1 MNDLTELNANNVSY
15 AYKGHP
21 VLCGVSLSVK
31 QGELVSLL
39 GKNGAGKTTLLKLL
53 QGFLKPEQ
61 GHVSLNN
68 QPLARFSRR
77 ELATLIAY
85 VPQSH
90 IPPFPYLV
98 EEVVTLGRIPHSGI
112 FRSPIQEDKDAAH
125 AAMTQLRINHLSR
138 RAYTEL
144 SGGERQLVLIARA
157 LAQGARIFIM
167 DEPITGL
174 DYGNQFRLLDT
185 LQELVA
191 AGFGILMTTHHP
203 EHALR
208 ASTQVALLID
218 GKIEQSGIPA
228 SIITPATI
236 RHLYDVTV
244 DAVNAAGHTL
254 FVPTGV

>member
-1 MNDLTELNANNVSY
+1 MDELTKLNASHVCY
-15 AYKGHP
+15 AYKGHS
-21 VLCGVSLSVK
+21 VLRGVSLSVK

-39 GKNGAGKTTLLKLL
+39 GKNGAGKTTLLKLM
-53 QGFLKPEQ
+53 QGFLTPSTGQ
-61 GHVSLNN
+61 LLLNDM
-68 QPLARFSRR
+68 PLESFSRR
-77 ELATLIAY
+77 ELATHIAY

-98 EEVVTLGRIPHSGI
+98 EEVVMLGRIPHSGI
-112 FRSPIQEDKDAAH
+112 FRSPTKEDKEAA
-125 AAMTQLRINHLSR
+125 ASAIAQLRINHLSR

-191 AGFGILMTTHHP
+191 SGFGILMTTHHP

-208 ASTQVALLID
+208 ASTHVALLVD
-218 GKIEQSGIPA
+218 GKIEQAGVPA
-228 SIITPATI
+228 SVITPSTI
-236 RHLYDVTV
+236 KGLYDISVE
-244 DAVNAAGHTL
+244 AVHAAGHTL
-254 FVPTGV
+254 FVPAGV

>member
-1 MNDLTELNANNVSY
+1 MDELTELRANDVFY
-15 AYKGHP
+15 AYKGHS
-21 VLCGVSLSVK
+21 VLRGVSLSIK

-53 QGFLKPEQ
+53 QGFLKPSNGQ
-61 GHVSLNN
+61 ILLNGM
-68 QPLARFSRR
+68 PLAHFSRR
-77 ELATLIAY
+77 ELAQHIAY

-98 EEVVTLGRIPHSGI
+98 EEVVMLGRIPYSGT
-112 FRSPIQEDKDAAH
+112 FRAPTQEDKHAVSAALF
-125 AAMTQLRINHLSR
+125 QLQIHHLAH

-185 LQELVA
+185 LQMLVSS
-191 AGFGILMTTHHP
+191 GFGILMTTHHP

-218 GKIEQSGIPA
+218 GKIDQKDSPESV
-228 SIITPATI
+228 ITPSTI
-236 RHLYDVTV
+236 KQLYDVSVETIH
-244 DAVNAAGHTL
+244 AAGHTL
-254 FVPTGV
+254 FVPADA

>member
-1 MNDLTELNANNVSY
+1 MDVLTELKANAVSY
-15 AYKGHP
+15 AYKGHS
-21 VLCGVSLSVK
+21 VLRGVSLSVK

-39 GKNGAGKTTLLKLL
+39 GKNGAGKTTLLRLM
-53 QGFLKPEQ
+53 QGFLKPSNGQ
-61 GHVSLNN
+61 VLLNEA
-68 QPLARFSRR
+68 PLANFSRR
-77 ELATLIAY
+77 ELAQHIAY

-98 EEVVTLGRIPHSGI
+98 EEVVILGRIPHSGI
-112 FRSPIQEDKDAAH
+112 FRSPTQEDRDAAH
-125 AAMTQLRINHLSR
+125 AAITQLRINHLSR

-208 ASTQVALLID
+208 ASTKVALLIN
-218 GKIEQSGIPA
+218 GIIEQAGIPR
-228 SIITPATI
+228 SVITPATI
-236 RHLYDVTV
+236 QHLYDVNV
-244 DAVNAAGHTL
+244 EAINAAGHTV
-254 FVPTGV
+254 FVPVGI

>member
-15 AYKGHP
+15 AYKGHL

-77 ELATLIAY
+77 ALATHIAY

-112 FRSPIQEDKDAAH
+112 FRSPTQEDKDAAH
-125 AAMTQLRINHLSR
+125 VAMTQLRINHLSR

-157 LAQGARIFIM
+157 LAQGACIFIM

-208 ASTQVALLID
+208 ASTHVALLID

-244 DAVNAAGHTL
+244 DAVNVAGHTL

>member
-1 MNDLTELNANNVSY
+1 MDVLTELKANAVSY

-21 VLCGVSLSVK
+21 VLRDVSLSVK

-77 ELATLIAY
+77 ELATHIAY

-112 FRSPIQEDKDAAH
+112 FRSPTQEDKDAAH

-208 ASTQVALLID
+208 ASTHVALLID

-244 DAVNAAGHTL
+244 DAVNVAGHTL

>member
-1 MNDLTELNANNVSY
+1 MDDLTELNTNNVSY
-15 AYKGHP
+15 AYKGHS
-21 VLCGVSLSVK
+21 VLRGVSLSVK

-39 GKNGAGKTTLLKLL
+39 GKNGAGKTTLLKLM
-53 QGFLKPEQ
+53 QGFLKPSNGQ
-61 GHVSLNN
+61 VFLNEA
-68 QPLARFSRR
+68 PLANFSRR
-77 ELATLIAY
+77 ELAQHIAY

-98 EEVVTLGRIPHSGI
+98 EEVVMLGRIPHSGI
-112 FRSPIQEDKDAAH
+112 FRSPTQEDRDAAH
-125 AAMTQLRINHLSR
+125 AAITQLRINHLNR
-138 RAYTEL
+138 RAYTAL

-208 ASTQVALLID
+208 ASTKVALLIN
-218 GKIEQSGIPA
+218 GIIEQAGVPGSV
-228 SIITPATI
+228 ITPATI
-236 RHLYDVTV
+236 QHLYDVSV
-244 DAVNAAGHTL
+244 EAINAAGHTV
-254 FVPTGV
+254 FVPA

>member
-1 MNDLTELNANNVSY
+1 MSNQTRLSADNVCF
-15 AYKGHP
+15 AYKGSP
-21 VLCGVSLSVK
+21 VLRGVSLTVK

-39 GKNGAGKTTLLKLL
+39 GKNGAGKTTLLKIM
-53 QGFLKPEQ
+53 QGFFKPSNGE
-61 GHVSLNN
+61 VLLNDA
-68 QPLARFSRR
+68 PLSQFSRR
-77 ELATLIAY
+77 ELARHIAY

-98 EEVVTLGRIPHSGI
+98 EEVIMLGRIPYSGI
-112 FRSPIQEDKDAAH
+112 FRAASQEDKQAVSSAMSQLKIHHLAH
-125 AAMTQLRINHLSR
+125 

-185 LQELVA
+185 LQGLVA

-208 ASTQVALLID
+208 ASTHVALLID
-218 GKIEQSGIPA
+218 GTIEQAGTPA
-228 SIITPATI
+228 AVITPSTI
-236 RHLYDVTV
+236 KYLYDISVQTI
-244 DAVNAAGHTL
+244 NAAGHTL
-254 FVPTGV
+254 FVPAEI

>member
-1 MNDLTELNANNVSY
+1 MHVLTELKANTVSY

-21 VLCGVSLSVK
+21 VLRNVSLSVK

-39 GKNGAGKTTLLKLL
+39 GKNGAGKTTLLKLI
-53 QGFLKPEQ
+53 QGFLKPSNGQ
-61 GHVSLNN
+61 ILLND

-77 ELATLIAY
+77 ELATHIAY

-112 FRSPIQEDKDAAH
+112 FRSPTQDDRDAAH
-125 AAMTQLRINHLSR
+125 AAISQLRINHLSR

-191 AGFGILMTTHHP
+191 HGFGILMTTHHP

-208 ASTQVALLID
+208 ASTKVALLID
-218 GKIEQSGIPA
+218 GIIEQAGVPA
-228 SIITPATI
+228 SVITPNTI
-236 RHLYDVTV
+236 RHLYDVSV
-244 DAVNAAGHTL
+244 EAVNAAGHTL
-254 FVPTGV
+254 FVPIGV

>member
-1 MNDLTELNANNVSY
+1 MDVLTELKANAVSY

-21 VLCGVSLSVK
+21 VLRDVSLSVK

-77 ELATLIAY
+77 ELATHIAY